1 MRVLRDLGL
10 VEIREPFKRLYNQG
24 EVLGPDGKR
33 MSKSHGNVVNPDEH
47 VERSGADAVRGWLA
61 FLGPWDQGGPINPSA
76 LGAIQDLLRDIWNL
90 ASAPSPDQASGADDQ
105 ELRRFVH
112 ERTKAIT
119 EDLEDFRFNTIISE
133 LMKLRNELKQALAG
147 QRVGRGVWGEAIE
160 RLLLL
165 SAPVFPHLSEEL
177 WTEVRGLPYSI
188 HQQSWPDY
196 DEQLLAQAKATIV
209 VQINGKVRDQVQV
222 AAEVA
227 HDRAR
232 LEALVRDLPRV
243 QQLTAGQTIR
253 KVIVVPGR
261 LVNLVLG

>member
-1 MRVLRDLGL
+1 
-10 VEIREPFKRLYNQG
+10 
-24 EVLGPDGKR
+24 

-90 ASAPSPDQASGADDQ
+90 ASAPSPEQASGPDDQ
-105 ELRRFVH
+105 DLRRFVH
-112 ERTKAIT
+112 ERIKAIT
-119 EDLEDFRFNTIISE
+119 EDLQGFRFNTIISE
-133 LMKLRNELKQALAG
+133 LMKLRNELKQVVAAH
-147 QRVGRGVWGEAIE
+147 RVGRGVWDEAIE

-188 HQQSWPDY
+188 HQQSWPTY
-196 DEQLLAQAKATIV
+196 DEALLAEAKVTIV
-209 VQINGKVRDQVQV
+209 VQINGKVRDNLQVDP
-222 AAEVA
+222 EVA
-227 HDRAR
+227 RDRAR
-232 LEALVRDLPRV
+232 LEALARELPRV
-243 QQLTAGQTIR
+243 QQFTAGQTIR

-261 LVNLVLG
+261 LVNIVAN